1 VIAASGIPEN
11 RTPGMRRNGITA
23 MMGAGSSAAGMGGRS
38 FRLQRQRDHC
48 PDKRDQQQESGGKSL
63 HAFC

>member
-1 VIAASGIPEN
+1 
-11 RTPGMRRNGITA
+11 